1 MKNARFINSVLKSA
15 KDSKTQLPWT
25 RGKRRAAFIAR
36 RQASN
41 DVRQYA

>member
-15 KDSKTQLPWT
+15 KDSKTQMPWT

-36 RQASN
+36 RQTSSE
-41 DVRQYA
+41 VRRSA